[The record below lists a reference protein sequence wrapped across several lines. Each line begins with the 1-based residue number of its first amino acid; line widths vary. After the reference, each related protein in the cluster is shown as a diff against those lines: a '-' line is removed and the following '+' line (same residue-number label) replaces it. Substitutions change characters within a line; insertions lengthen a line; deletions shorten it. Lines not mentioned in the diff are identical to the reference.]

1 MIIKCQKSVSVE
13 TDVNTKR
20 QDGLNDNQDHKQNL
34 SKKKKDHKQ
43 KKQTTHYK
51 SEGLARVKE
60 RKKVRSSSCHVLIG
74 VVIVAVM
81 LLE

>member
-20 QDGLNDNQDHKQNL
+20 QDGLNDN
-34 SKKKKDHKQ
+34 KDHKQ